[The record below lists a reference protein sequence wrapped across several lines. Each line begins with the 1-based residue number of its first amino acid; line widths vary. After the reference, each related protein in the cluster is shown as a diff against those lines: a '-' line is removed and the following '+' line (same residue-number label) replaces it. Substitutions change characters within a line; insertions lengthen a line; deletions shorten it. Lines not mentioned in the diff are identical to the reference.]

1 MGAQRTENI
10 VRFKALLFNKGIAER
25 GKQLF
30 EYRQLACKLR
40 GHTLA
45 PGLVCV
51 EHLMAEGGRL
61 EVKSDCNAVRFAL
74 LFKLQQNIHKA
85 VNGVGELAVL
95 G

>member
-1 MGAQRTENI
+1 
-10 VRFKALLFNKGIAER
+10 
-25 GKQLF
+25 
-30 EYRQLACKLR
+30 
-40 GHTLA
+40 
-45 PGLVCV
+45 
-51 EHLMAEGGRL
+51 MAEGGRL

>member
-1 MGAQRTENI
+1 MGAQRSENI
-10 VRFKALLFNKGIAER
+10 VRFKALLFNKSIAER

-51 EHLMAEGGRL
+51 KHLMAEGGRL
-61 EVKSDCNAVRFAL
+61 EVKSDCNAVRLAL
-74 LFKLQQNIHKA
+74 LLKLQQNIHKA
-85 VNGVGELAVL
+85 IDGVGELAVL